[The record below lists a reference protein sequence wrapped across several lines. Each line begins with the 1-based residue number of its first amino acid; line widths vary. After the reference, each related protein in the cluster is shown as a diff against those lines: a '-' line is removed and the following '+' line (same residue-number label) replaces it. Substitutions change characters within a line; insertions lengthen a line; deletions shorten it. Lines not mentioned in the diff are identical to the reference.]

1 MLKSCTFVPTKSGR
15 RSPLRLVKGRPK
27 ITKLELPASF
37 ILPFQPPQCNLVT
50 RGRKS
55 ESYHAGGRATRLRI
69 NLDDSLLLGLGRLC
83 SRQINTASSD
93 AGRASEFKSRGQRT
107 CFCKQRSR
115 SCPGRLG
122 MNIRVERRLM
132 DTDAVWSLVRNLAGM
147 ARCLGAAAWWL
158 EGRRFTTA
166 GDWLRV
172 VASEGGGGV
181 DIPR

>member
-27 ITKLELPASF
+27 ITKLELLAQRPASF

-55 ESYHAGGRATRLRI
+55 ESYHASGRATRLRI
-69 NLDDSLLLGLGRLC
+69 NLDDSLLLGLGTLC

-93 AGRASEFKSRGQRT
+93 AGRASEFKSMGQRK
-107 CFCKQRSR
+107 CFCRQRSR

-132 DTDAVWSLVRNLAGM
+132 DTDY
-147 ARCLGAAAWWL
+147 
-158 EGRRFTTA
+158 RRR
-166 GDWLRV
+166 L
-172 VASEGGGGV
+172 VASA
-181 DIPR
+181 